1 MLNLYRIIFSITTL
15 FVIATYSIAEEVKIA
30 FDTNSCFVADSNN
43 ARVETSFPYVFER
56 LKLGGRCGTAVAK
69 YLAGQTTNN
78 LLTKGMTCIVKGRV
92 KSLAGKALKKKN
104 LLIANE
110 KGTARA
116 SVEAAQQETLNYH
129 LKLGPLGL
137 YLTPYTDIKIQMVI
151 VLVALCIHMII
162 PYDL

>member
-116 SVEAAQQETLNYH
+116 SGRSSSAGNFELSFKVRASGALSYTLYGHKDSNGNRVGCTVYS
-129 LKLGPLGL
+129 
-137 YLTPYTDIKIQMVI
+137 
-151 VLVALCIHMII
+151 
-162 PYDL
+162 YDHSV